1 MATAVEREH
10 KYEGPDGFRVPDLA
24 GVGGI
29 ESVGEAD
36 EHELDAT
43 YYDTGDLRLVR
54 SGFALRR
61 RTGGGDAGWHLKV
74 GEGGTD
80 RTEYRRTSAAP
91 SPPRDLVRLARAAA
105 RGEPVEPVARV
116 VTRRRERPLRG
127 ADGRVLAMLA
137 EDAVVG
143 HDLVDGGRTSWR
155 EIEVELVDGDDAVL
169 SAVDRRMRSAG
180 AREGRE
186 AKVRRVLGARL
197 RGLADTDAA
206 GAAGPVPVYLRA
218 QRDALLLQ
226 DPAAREGDVDAVH
239 DMRVAVRRLRTTL
252 RTFRSRWDRAWV
264 ESVRGELKW
273 LGEQLGGVR
282 DAQVMARRLDKAVH
296 AEPAELVLGPVAADI
311 HRRFATEGT
320 AALDAL
326 RRALTSA
333 RYTRL
338 VADLDAVVERPP
350 ARDTDP
356 RWVARRVRGAVRRA
370 DLALD
375 AALALPGGEA
385 GADADRDRSLHE
397 ARKAYKRARYAV
409 EVRRPSAGKP
419 AERLVRALK
428 GLQDLLGD
436 HQDSVIT
443 RAVLRRHALA
453 AYGEGANTFTYGL
466 LHGRQAAADRELTRT
481 VSRAA
486 GKARRRKLRRW
497 L

>member
-10 KYEGPDGFRVPDLA
+10 KYEGPDGFRVPDLT

-29 ESVGEAD
+29 DSLGDAD

-80 RTEYRRTSAAP
+80 RTEYRRTSAAA

-143 HDLVDGGRTSWR
+143 HDLVDGGRISWR

-169 SAVDRRMRSAG
+169 SAVDRRMRNAG

-186 AKVRRVLGARL
+186 AKVRRVLDGRL
-197 RGLADTDAA
+197 RGLADTAAA
-206 GAAGPVPVYLRA
+206 GAAGTVLAYVRA
-218 QRDALLLQ
+218 QRDALLLE
-226 DPAAREGDVDAVH
+226 DPAAREGDMDAVH
-239 DMRVAVRRLRTTL
+239 DMRVAIRRLRTTL
-252 RTFRSRWDRAWV
+252 RTFRALWDQEWI
-264 ESVRGELKW
+264 ESVRGELRW

-282 DAQVMARRLDKAVH
+282 DAQVMARRLDQAVH

-311 HRRFATEGT
+311 HRRLAAEGA

-326 RRALTSA
+326 RTALTSD
-333 RYTRL
+333 RYARL

-350 ARDTDP
+350 ARDADR
-356 RWVARRVRGAVRRA
+356 RWVVRRVRGAVRRA
-370 DLALD
+370 DRVLD
-375 AALALPGGEA
+375 AALALRRRGAGE
-385 GADADRDRSLHE
+385 DADRSLHE

-409 EVRRPSAGKP
+409 EVREPVAGKP
-419 AERLVRALK
+419 AKRLVRALK
-428 GLQDLLGD
+428 GLQDVLGD

-443 RAVLRRHALA
+443 RAVLRRLALA

-466 LHGRQAAADRELTRT
+466 LHGRQAAADRALTRT

-486 GKARRRKLRRW
+486 AKTRRRTLRRW